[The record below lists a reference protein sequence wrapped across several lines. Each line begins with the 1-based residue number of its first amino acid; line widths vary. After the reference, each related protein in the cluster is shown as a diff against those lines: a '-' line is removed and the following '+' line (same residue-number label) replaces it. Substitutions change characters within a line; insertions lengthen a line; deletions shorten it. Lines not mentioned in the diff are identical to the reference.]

1 MIVRRQ
7 HRAICAC
14 HVFVLGLHAGGLHVV
29 FILKLALLRR
39 GPGINA
45 SAPAVKAH
53 PADGGV
59 SDHGP
64 VDIGVV
70 DADHVYVG
78 HGAIVKEPA
87 TTPISSNEANAAITK
102 AIINAAVEANV
113 GSPVPCVPAISAA
126 DKPPI
131 SRSPEQAHGWRRY
144 PRAWNPVVSIRSVS
158 PVTRRPEIPWFR
170 TRRLH

>member
-1 MIVRRQ
+1 MIARCQ
-7 HRAICAC
+7 HRAICAG

-45 SAPAVKAH
+45 SAPAIKAD
-53 PADGGV
+53 PADGSV

-87 TTPISSNEANAAITK
+87 TTPISSHEANAAITK

-113 GSPVPCVPAISAA
+113 GSPVSCVPGIRTA
-126 DKPPI
+126 DKSPI
-131 SRSPEQAHGWRRY
+131 PGSP
-144 PRAWNPVVSIRSVS
+144 
-158 PVTRRPEIPWFR
+158 
-170 TRRLH
+170 